1 MIMKLWRTS
10 PQLIFI
16 GKSGKDVICYVNT
29 HVVDFFLQEDN
40 QKVCDSNVHS
50 RQLGKAS
57 QASRLQP
64 SCGQDVQSGSHTNT
78 DVSHLS
84 QTQLSSASNCV
95 ISNGIKEEKQHY
107 SPCEKQSAE
116 LFNHQE
122 REVTV
127 DILAECVSSCQQ

>member
-1 MIMKLWRTS
+1 MY
-10 PQLIFI
+10 F
-16 GKSGKDVICYVNT
+16 
-29 HVVDFFLQEDN
+29 DFFLQEDN

-64 SCGQDVQSGSHTNT
+64 SCKQDVQSGSHTNT
-78 DVSHLS
+78 HASHLS

-95 ISNGIKEEKQHY
+95 ISNSIKEEKLHY
-107 SPCEKQSAE
+107 PPCEKQSVE

-122 REVTV
+122 CEVTV
-127 DILAECVSSCQQ
+127 DILAECVSSCRQ